1 MLGLQHS
8 LMLLPE
14 QVMMA
19 FWRSI
24 AQAALAGAA
33 AAADHKGEQDRGILG
48 EGEGLE
54 VALVV
59 VVVILVVISLHEREG
74 SGELAHVDGRHGSE
88 RNLRSR
94 SPDGAMAG

>member
-1 MLGLQHS
+1 
-8 LMLLPE
+8 MLLPE

-59 VVVILVVISLHEREG
+59 VVVILVVISSLHEREG

-94 SPDGAMAG
+94 SGWSYGWLGSSS

>member
-1 MLGLQHS
+1 
-8 LMLLPE
+8 MLLPE

-59 VVVILVVISLHEREG
+59 VVVILVVISSLHEREG

>member
-1 MLGLQHS
+1 
-8 LMLLPE
+8 MLLPE

-59 VVVILVVISLHEREG
+59 VVVVVILVVISLHEREG